1 MSFGKESNLT
11 IYERLDE
18 KLERTYLKSEDI
30 EFFTDISID
39 WLPENIN
46 DEGEGSHNGKN
57 YIAYTFYAENQGQE
71 TINYWSEIIIDDV
84 IKDVDKAIRV
94 AVYKNGV
101 RTVYAKLNETTNQPE
116 NGTVAFKDD
125 ITIMR
130 EVAEN
135 FKVGDIDKYTIV
147 IWVEGSD
154 PDCIDALIGG
164 EIEMHMNITEE
175 HIPQEDE
182 FDNDNNE
189 ENV

>member
-1 MSFGKESNLT
+1 M
-11 IYERLDE
+11 
-18 KLERTYLKSEDI
+18 
-30 EFFTDISID
+30 
-39 WLPENIN
+39 PENIN
-46 DEGEGSHNGKN
+46 DEAEGSHNGRN

-84 IKDVDKAIRV
+84 IKDVDKALRV

-101 RTVYAKLNETTNQPE
+101 RTVYAKPNETTGGPE
-116 NGTVAFKDD
+116 QGTVPFKDE
-125 ITIMR
+125 TTVMR

-135 FKVGDIDKYTIV
+135 FKVGDLDKYTVV
-147 IWVEGSD
+147 IFIEGSD

-175 HIPQEDE
+175 HIPQQDE
-182 FDNDNNE
+182 TKDNE

>member
-11 IYERLDE
+11 IYEKLDE